1 MGFLLVTRVGAGT
14 GDPRVLAELAQ
25 IFLRAV
31 IASNRVTIREARRRG
46 KPLPPLYQTSVR
58 FRPEPWAGK
67 VEEFA
72 DVLTVYA
79 RGWGDCDDLVGIRCA
94 ELQEDGVGAD
104 VRLYWRYW
112 RRLDDGKK
120 VRVPEAEVMP
130 YLAKYGRLPK
140 GVKATMHAELR
151 HPPDHQHPKGRI
163 EDPSRFLG
171 M

>member
-46 KPLPPLYQTSVR
+46 KPLPPLYSTAVK

-67 VEEFA
+67 AEEFA
-72 DVLTVYA
+72 DVLTVYD
-79 RGWGDCDDLVGIRCA
+79 RLWGDCDDLVGIRCA
-94 ELQEDGVGAD
+94 ELQEQGIAAD

-112 RRLDDGKK
+112 RKVNGQK
-120 VRVPEAEVMP
+120 VRVPEEQVLG
-130 YLAKYGRLPK
+130 YLNAHGRLPK
-140 GVKATMHAELR
+140 GVKVTMHAELR
-151 HPPDHQHPKGRI
+151 HPPDAANPKGRI